1 MPTIQDTLDAALLAD
16 AAYVDLTPVLPG
28 HELSGPALT
37 LQLLRGGR
45 LTDTEADYIAAH
57 YDLVATQMSG
67 GYAFQAMVFRRKP
80 PTGQPGDYVLAI
92 RGSQEGVDFLQGAE
106 LTLFARA
113 RDQAAAMYSF
123 ISQVE
128 SGGYGLPANVRFDV
142 VGHSL
147 GGHLVQLLAS
157 EHPGMVNQAYTFN
170 GAGLGN
176 ALAVQPADIAI
187 TLRAVWAPY
196 HYTPI
201 NVTNVI
207 SGLAVVPN
215 WITGP
220 KLGAAHEIFIE
231 NQAYPWQNHLIGAAV
246 DTLALYRAFESLVG
260 SLQFDKEAVTNI
272 LRAASRDSLSSLP
285 STPAHTFTSLESIT
299 TASTIKGLSALG
311 ASLVAHFDDAVPGT
325 YGEYQM
331 VAQNVTR
338 HPV

>member
-16 AAYVDLTPVLPG
+16 ASYVDLTPVLPG
-28 HELSGPALT
+28 QELKGSNLASAL
-37 LQLLRGGR
+37 RNGGR
-45 LTDTEADYIAAH
+45 LTATEADYIADH

-67 GYAFQAMVFRRKP
+67 GYGFQAMVFRRKP
-80 PTGQPGDYVLAI
+80 PTGQPDDYVLSIRGAVFRKVSPTGQPGDYVLAI

-142 VGHSL
+142 AGHSL

-157 EHPGMVNQAYTFN
+157 EHPEMVNQAYTFN

-176 ALAVQPADIAI
+176 ALALQPADIAI

-207 SGLAVVPN
+207 SERRFGCRS
-215 WITGP
+215 
-220 KLGAAHEIFIE
+220 KLD
-231 NQAYPWQNHLIGAAV
+231 Y
-246 DTLALYRAFESLVG
+246 
-260 SLQFDKEAVTNI
+260 
-272 LRAASRDSLSSLP
+272 
-285 STPAHTFTSLESIT
+285 
-299 TASTIKGLSALG
+299 
-311 ASLVAHFDDAVPGT
+311 GT
-325 YGEYQM
+325 
-331 VAQNVTR
+331 
-338 HPV
+338 